1 MLLFF
6 SLCCIYNLSL
16 VRNVCKAVPT
26 SLFQPHNG
34 FNELLEMHSKFPFNL
49 LVNWQWLFKQ
59 ANHGAYIRI
68 LVYRWRLRTRILA
81 LARRWTLT
89 QALVMC
95 VTGYPTPQLF
105 QNSTQQLCIPK
116 LKHLNAQEKFLYCTL
131 LYTTCVF
138 TALYYLS
145 VTEEVDT
152 TVAQYLS
159 CHCTKRVPW
168 TNAFC

>member
-1 MLLFF
+1 MA
-6 SLCCIYNLSL
+6 N
-16 VRNVCKAVPT
+16 R
-26 SLFQPHNG
+26 
-34 FNELLEMHSKFPFNL
+34 
-49 LVNWQWLFKQ
+49 QWLFKQ

-105 QNSTQQLCIPK
+105 QNSTQQLSIPK
-116 LKHLNAQEKFLYCTL
+116 LKHLNAQEKFLHCTL

-168 TNAFC
+168 TNAFCWEDLISSPEEGNISNVCIAVVNSSEDWGCKFAQHC